1 MQKFKFFK
9 KNRGYVISIWRKK
22 GGFFKNFNERIAEY
36 PIFDGKNVLSLKFFI
51 LPLESAFTKLSNGII
66 RSKNPGL
73 RCKMM

>member
-1 MQKFKFFK
+1 M
-9 KNRGYVISIWRKK
+9 ISIWRKIFFK
-22 GGFFKNFNERIAEY
+22 NLIFKKRKFFKNFNERIAEY
-36 PIFDGKNVLSLKFFI
+36 PIFDGKNVLSLKFII